1 MVRSDVEYIGQYRSS
16 SRARQVLRSLGTSTS
31 VVVDWTMFNWFKS
44 SFELVLE
51 RDNKSVW
58 TPEWVQAG
66 LARFGANIPSALVE
80 WEYGN
85 FNPSLYSA
93 AELGRDGRQSSG
105 ISKERVSTS
114 TRDAKRGTSSH
125 PTSQT
130 ERLGRGT
137 ISSEGRDAG
146 GYERTPAMVHGRRRS
161 NLPHRVFRR
170 SDGTS
175 LRVDPRAYEHAKA
188 ATMSCAGGR
197 ERGRKPYP
205 LSYVVEQVIHRSHF
219 AGAPYFSSNADALES
234 AVQRAELAQSGRKAM
249 DPYVAGRRIQH
260 GPTGPK
266 GRLVWMAPL
275 ATTLVASR
283 YSKAVYEGLRL
294 SGVFAYSTR
303 KLEIGGF
310 ISELQSRFKYVYS
323 LDFSGFDAYL
333 PAFIID
339 DVFHILKT
347 WLVLDETESRILDR
361 VIHDFIHSRI
371 VLPDGSMWQVHRGVP
386 SGNPFTSLVDSV
398 ANLLIINYCLIR
410 STDVA
415 LKADRVM
422 ILGDDSVFGTDHYVP
437 LPDIAKAAAELGMVL
452 NVQKSKIAT
461 LKDRV
466 EFLGHQWSHGRP
478 YRPLWELVQRMVFP
492 ERHLKRTKQDSLIRF
507 YSYSADAEDWI
518 TLLYNVR
525 TNWGSYLDMVRAI
538 LQEADVGEEITFE
551 SGPGRLRYLE
561 SIEPELLPPDVR
573 RGPALAVY
581 GTVF

>member
-1 MVRSDVEYIGQYRSS
+1 MVRTDVEYVGQYRSS

-58 TPEWVQAG
+58 TPEWVRTG
-66 LARFGANIPSALVE
+66 LSRFGSNIPTALVE
-80 WEYGN
+80 WECGS
-85 FNPSLYSA
+85 FEPTAYSA

-105 ISKERVSTS
+105 ISTKRVSSSIRDTVRTTATPTNS
-114 TRDAKRGTSSH
+114 TGLGSGTIGSKSRNARRHEGTSA
-125 PTSQT
+125 
-130 ERLGRGT
+130 LVV
-137 ISSEGRDAG
+137 D
-146 GYERTPAMVHGRRRS
+146 RRRS
-161 NLPHRVFRR
+161 TLSDRVFRR
-170 SDGTS
+170 SDGTP
-175 LRVDPRAYEHAKA
+175 LRVDARAYEHATA

-197 ERGRKPYP
+197 EGRREPYS
-205 LSYVVEQVIHRSHF
+205 LSYVVEQVVHRSHF

-234 AVQRAELAQSGRKAM
+234 AVLRAQLVQSGRKAM
-249 DPYVAGRRIQH
+249 DPYVAGRRVQH
-260 GPTGPK
+260 GPSGPK

-294 SGVFAYSTR
+294 QGVFAYGTR

-310 ISELQSRFKYVYS
+310 ISELQSRFKHVFS
-323 LDFSGFDAYL
+323 LDFSGFDAFL
-333 PAFIID
+333 PAFVID
-339 DVFHILKT
+339 DAFRILKT
-347 WLVLDETESRILDR
+347 WLILDETESRILDR

-371 VLPDGSMWQVHRGVP
+371 ILPDGSMWQVHRGVP

-410 STDVA
+410 TTGVA

-422 ILGDDSVFGTDHYVP
+422 ILGDDSVFGSDHYVP
-437 LPDIAKAAAELGMVL
+437 LPDIARAAAELGMVL
-452 NVQKSKIAT
+452 SVEKSKIAT
-461 LKDRV
+461 LSQRV
-466 EFLGHQWSHGRP
+466 EFLGHEWSHGRP
-478 YRPLWELVQRMVFP
+478 YRPLWDLVQRMVFP
-492 ERHLKRTKQDSLIRF
+492 ERHLRRTKSDSLIRF

-518 TLLYNVR
+518 TLLYQVR
-525 TNWGSYLDMVRAI
+525 TNWGSYLDIVRAL
-538 LQEADVGEEITFE
+538 LQEADVGEDITFE

-561 SIEPELLPPDVR
+561 SVEPGLLPPDIR